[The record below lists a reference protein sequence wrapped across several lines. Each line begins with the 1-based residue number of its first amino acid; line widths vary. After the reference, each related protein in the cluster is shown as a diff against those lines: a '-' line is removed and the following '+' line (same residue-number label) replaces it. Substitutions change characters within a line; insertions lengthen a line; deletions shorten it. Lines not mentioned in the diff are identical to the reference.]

1 MDNGNNFRVGTLNCL
16 NLLKISTY
24 RLNKKYNY
32 SENHKMYALSYHKYY
47 DSKIL
52 IQIMYNR
59 MEKKI
64 EDTLYQRTNI
74 MGTRETI
81 LALRRIKK
89 NAKR

>member
-1 MDNGNNFRVGTLNCL
+1 
-16 NLLKISTY
+16 
-24 RLNKKYNY
+24 
-32 SENHKMYALSYHKYY
+32 
-47 DSKIL
+47 
-52 IQIMYNR
+52 MYNR

-81 LALRRIKK
+81 LALRVIKK